1 VSNLIKMERQKH
13 RRIQKKF
20 LFYLDGDLPE
30 KEKQE
35 VDIHLSGCP
44 DCSTHLARLSS
55 AWKPGKA
62 ERFEPSPFLWA
73 RLERRLGEDEGKKS
87 LPPLIMSHGQRLWRP
102 ALGFIGLSLAF
113 AIGIYV
119 GTPSPSL
126 RPSPEQAL
134 SQPLDLATELGLS
147 QFDLLPP
154 NSLPAEFV
162 PLNQRE

>member
-1 VSNLIKMERQKH
+1 VSNFLKMERKKH

-20 LFYLDGDLPE
+20 LLYLDGDLPE
-30 KEKQE
+30 KEKRE
-35 VDIHLSGCP
+35 INVHLSRCS
-44 DCSTHLARLSS
+44 DCSTQFAKLSL
-55 AWKPGKA
+55 AWKPQRI
-62 ERFEPSPFLWA
+62 ERVEPSPFLWA
-73 RLERRLGEDEGKKS
+73 RLERRLEEHGGKKS
-87 LPPLIMSHGQRLWRP
+87 LPSLMVSLGQRLWRP

-134 SQPLDLATELGLS
+134 SQPLDLAAELGLS

-154 NSLPAEFV
+154 NSLPVEFV
-162 PLNQRE
+162 SLNQRE